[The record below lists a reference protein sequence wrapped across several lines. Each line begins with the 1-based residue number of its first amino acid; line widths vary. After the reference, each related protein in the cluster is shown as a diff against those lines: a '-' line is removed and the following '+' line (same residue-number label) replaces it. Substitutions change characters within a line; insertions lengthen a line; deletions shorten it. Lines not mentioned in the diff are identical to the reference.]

1 MKAKLTLF
9 SASLLSAMLLA
20 GCQNTQVSTQSQIE
34 LPRQFS
40 EANAAQ
46 GSANIVR
53 WWQHWRD
60 PVMNELIERGLQ
72 HNHDIR
78 IAHARLLEARQN
90 SQLARADLG
99 PTVGASGSVG
109 LVRGEMDNPL
119 SAENRVAISQIP
131 GAAGLAENP
140 QQIKGNLLLGGFSAS
155 WEPDVFGAKRSDADA
170 AYYAALGT
178 NEKVYGTQML
188 VAGDIA
194 ENYINARAAQA
205 RLDTHIRTINTLS
218 RLAKYV
224 QGRFKAGHVTRYEVD
239 EVQSKLTLALAQK
252 STIQSE
258 YAAYVRNIAV
268 LTAQIPQ
275 GFELPVGKANVLT
288 QQPAAPSGQTPQG
301 LLERRPDLRA
311 YAAQVNAY
319 AAKLASAKAD
329 LLPRFKIEFLGQG
342 GRIAIDSDSSALK
355 GWGSLLSLGIQV
367 PIFTNGRIQANIGAS
382 DARLQAALLQY
393 DQALLKALGEV
404 DNAYQA
410 QAALARQNTLLDTA
424 HKQAVKQANDADKL
438 FRYGDKTLD
447 INLTARLNEEQV
459 AQNLIQSRLARAK
472 MTINLYKA
480 LGGGWSE

>member
-1 MKAKLTLF
+1 M
-9 SASLLSAMLLA
+9 
-20 GCQNTQVSTQSQIE
+20 
-34 LPRQFS
+34 
-40 EANAAQ
+40 
-46 GSANIVR
+46 
-53 WWQHWRD
+53 
-60 PVMNELIERGLQ
+60 
-72 HNHDIR
+72 
-78 IAHARLLEARQN
+78 
-90 SQLARADLG
+90 
-99 PTVGASGSVG
+99 
-109 LVRGEMDNPL
+109 
-119 SAENRVAISQIP
+119 
-131 GAAGLAENP
+131 
-140 QQIKGNLLLGGFSAS
+140 
-155 WEPDVFGAKRSDADA
+155 
-170 AYYAALGT
+170 
-178 NEKVYGTQML
+178 
-188 VAGDIA
+188 
-194 ENYINARAAQA
+194 
-205 RLDTHIRTINTLS
+205 
-218 RLAKYV
+218 

>member
-131 GAAGLAENP
+131 GAAGL
-140 QQIKGNLLLGGFSAS
+140 
-155 WEPDVFGAKRSDADA
+155 
-170 AYYAALGT
+170 
-178 NEKVYGTQML
+178 
-188 VAGDIA
+188 A